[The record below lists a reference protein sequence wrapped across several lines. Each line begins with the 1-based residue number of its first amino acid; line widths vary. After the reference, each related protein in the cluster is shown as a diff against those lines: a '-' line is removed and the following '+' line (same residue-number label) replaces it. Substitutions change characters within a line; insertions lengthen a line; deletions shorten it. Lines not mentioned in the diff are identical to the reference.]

1 METQF
6 KPVTS
11 LEARIS
17 ATKVAGSVKSVKSLL
32 SIVWRSFKMS
42 EGGKIPLWIVGTI
55 AGLGA
60 VGILFLFFYGSYGGV
75 GSAL

>member
-1 METQF
+1 
-6 KPVTS
+6 
-11 LEARIS
+11 
-17 ATKVAGSVKSVKSLL
+17 
-32 SIVWRSFKMS
+32 MS

-60 VGILFLFFYGSYGGV
+60 VGILFLFFYCSYMGV